1 MLIAAILHCALAHSP
16 SPATLQIT
24 LSSTDGKST
33 SVGTVEARQTPYGVL
48 FTPNLKAMTPGV
60 HGFHLHQNP
69 SCDSAVVDGKA
80 TPGGAAGPH
89 YDPAK
94 TAKHLG
100 PYAQGHLGDLPALHV
115 DKDGSAVAPVLAP
128 RLKLS
133 DLKGRSLMLHAG
145 GDNHADHPEA
155 NGGGAAR
162 VACGVM
168 P

>member
-1 MLIAAILHCALAHSP
+1 MFIAAVLQIALAHSP
-16 SPATLQIT
+16 SPDTLQIA
-24 LSSTDGKST
+24 LSSTDGKAT
-33 SVGTVEARQTPYGVL
+33 TVGTVEARQTAYGVL
-48 FTPNLKAMTPGV
+48 FTPKLQMLTPGI

-69 SCDSAVVDGKA
+69 SCESAVVDGKA

-89 YDPAK
+89 FDPAK

-100 PYAQGHLGDLPALHV
+100 PYAQGHLGDLPAV
-115 DKDGSAVAPVLAP
+115 YADKDGTAAAPVLAP

-162 VACGVM
+162 VACGVVR
-168 P
+168 